1 MLSDPGRGGTGS
13 TVVTATGA
21 GRGRNEQ
28 MTRRL
33 AGSDAGFLYIESPT
47 NTSTCVDLMVLGPAA
62 DGRGPL
68 TVHDLRDHLAA
79 RLHLVPSLRWRLA
92 PVPGGL
98 DTPRWVDDPDFDLGY
113 HVRHATLPAPGGDD
127 ELRAFVAT
135 QLPGLLD
142 QRHPLWQVV
151 LVDGPADGRQ
161 ALVWRFHH
169 TLADGAGLVTTL
181 GRLFGP
187 PPTRPAP
194 AWNPQIP
201 PGPVRLLAGAVRHQ
215 ARAWR
220 DGPALLRE
228 TLQRFKA
235 VDERRA
241 TAPVA
246 VPRSMGDAPRTVL
259 NHSSDARR
267 SFGLARLDL
276 ARLQQVRTAAGTT
289 LSDVVLAVVAGALRG
304 HLLDHEALPD
314 RPLVVN
320 VPVANDPPGAPPR
333 ITGNV
338 FANYFSFLATDETDP
353 RARLAAI
360 AAANTEAKEQLEV
373 QGRHTLPAWLD
384 RIPPVIAARGSAWMS
399 ARQRAGTTEP
409 DFNVLVSNV
418 RIPDPSWSLDGR
430 PVERFAMSGPV
441 ADGAGLNV
449 TVVGYDD
456 TVHVALVTNPAA
468 VDRPQDL
475 ARRIEEALDE
485 LVDACTGPAA
495 DAEPVG
501 V

>member
-1 MLSDPGRGGTGS
+1 MTA
-13 TVVTATGA
+13 ATGRK
-21 GRGRNEQ
+21 GTDEQ
-28 MTRRL
+28 VARRL

-47 NTSTCVDLMVLGPAA
+47 NTSTCVDLMVLGP
-62 DGRGPL
+62 DRNGRGPL
-68 TVHDLRDHLAA
+68 TVHDLRDHLAG

-98 DTPRWVDDPDFDLGY
+98 DTPRWVDDPHFDLGY

-142 QRHPLWQVV
+142 LRHPLWQVV
-151 LVDGPADGRQ
+151 LVDGLADGRQ

-194 AWNPQIP
+194 AWRAQAL
-201 PGPVRLLAGAVRHQ
+201 PGAVRLTAGAVRHQ
-215 ARAWR
+215 ARAWT
-220 DGPALLRE
+220 DTPALLRE
-228 TLQRFKA
+228 TLRRFKA

-241 TAPVA
+241 AAPVA

-267 SFGLARLDL
+267 CFGLARVDL
-276 ARLQQVRTAAGTT
+276 ARLQVVRKAAGTT
-289 LSDVVLAVVAGALRG
+289 LSDVVLALVAGGLRE
-304 HLLDHEALPD
+304 HLLAVDALPD
-314 RPLVVN
+314 GPLVVN

-338 FANYFSFLATDETDP
+338 FANYFSFLATDEPDP

-360 AAANTEAKEQLEV
+360 AAANAEAKEQLEV

-384 RIPPVIAARGSAWMS
+384 RIPPAIASRASAWMS
-399 ARQRAGTTEP
+399 GRQRTGAAEP

-418 RIPDPSWSLDGR
+418 RVTDATWSLGDR

-449 TVVGYDD
+449 TVTGYGDV
-456 TVHVALVTNPAA
+456 VHVALVTNPAA
-468 VDRPQDL
+468 VDQPQEL
-475 ARRIEEALDE
+475 ARRIEAALDD
-485 LVDACTGPAA
+485 LVDACTGPAV
-495 DAEPVG
+495 DPEPVG